1 MPQICTTAS
10 NIYNLN
16 SPVIQVINFSHSL
29 SIILLEI
36 IKYNLKIS
44 FEEYDFIYVYPNTV
58 NNTEW

>member
-29 SIILLEI
+29 FIILLEI
-36 IKYNLKIS
+36 IKYNFKIS